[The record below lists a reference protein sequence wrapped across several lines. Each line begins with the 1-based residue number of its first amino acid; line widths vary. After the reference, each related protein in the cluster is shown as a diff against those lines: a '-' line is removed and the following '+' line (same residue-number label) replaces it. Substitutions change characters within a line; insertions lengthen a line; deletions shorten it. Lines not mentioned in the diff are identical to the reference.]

1 MTRVARI
8 CLLILAV
15 VSTSA
20 HAAAPAAEP
29 WVPTVRELIEHD
41 QVGAAALR
49 CDEAEASAAAAKKAL
64 SLQAKSVCAVA
75 HRGVGDRLEFIGS
88 LEDAREHWRKAA
100 RLDPRLLDD
109 PGFVAKLRGGSEH
122 APPVRPTPPPAQPQQ
137 PTEPTQPEIA
147 PGTLPPLR
155 DTGGTGTDAPPDD
168 AAPRLPPLHLPP
180 PSEPQRLPGFR
191 DEDPASAPA
200 HPDFEREPPGDLDLA
215 PEPEP
220 EPEPEAEPEA
230 EPEPARPPGPR
241 AGRSIGVGLS
251 GGYDGILA
259 ISISAIFQEL
269 ISVELSIGILYPVL
283 DARVRFYGL
292 RRAFSPVVG
301 FGMTTPLSDKG
312 RFGLKVDAYD
322 NLYDLGETVHV
333 DLGLSWAP
341 HRRLEIFAGFAFVS
355 SLDAD
360 DPDRVLFFP
369 QSSVQ
374 ALFYF

>member
-1 MTRVARI
+1 MSRLARI

-15 VSTSA
+15 TA
-20 HAAAPAAEP
+20 PPARAAAPAEP
-29 WVPTVRELIEHD
+29 WVQTVRDLIEHD
-41 QVGAAALR
+41 QVGAAAVR
-49 CDEAEASAAAAKKAL
+49 CDEAEGSAAAAKKAL
-64 SLQAKSVCAVA
+64 SLEARSLCALA
-75 HRGVGDRLEFIGS
+75 HRGVGDRLELIGS
-88 LEDAREHWRKAA
+88 LEDARDHWRKAA

-122 APPVRPTPPPAQPQQ
+122 APPPSPRPAQPAPTEPQ
-137 PTEPTQPEIA
+137 PTEPTQPEIP

-155 DTGGTGTDAPPDD
+155 DTGGSSAGTPAEPK
-168 AAPRLPPLHLPP
+168 LPPLYVPP
-180 PSEPQRLPGFR
+180 ASEPPRLPGFR
-191 DEDPASAPA
+191 DEDPAAAEPGLVFEPSVDHGPGTPEPAPPA
-200 HPDFEREPPGDLDLA
+200 QEPARGPA

-220 EPEPEAEPEA
+220 T
-230 EPEPARPPGPR
+230 RPPGPR
-241 AGRSIGVGLS
+241 AGRVFGVGLS

-259 ISISAIFQEL
+259 ISIGAMFQEL
-269 ISVELSIGILYPVL
+269 ISVELSIGVLYPVL

-312 RFGLKVDAYD
+312 RFGVKADAYD

-341 HRRLEIFAGFAFVS
+341 HRHLEVFAGFAFVC

-374 ALFYF
+374 AMFYF